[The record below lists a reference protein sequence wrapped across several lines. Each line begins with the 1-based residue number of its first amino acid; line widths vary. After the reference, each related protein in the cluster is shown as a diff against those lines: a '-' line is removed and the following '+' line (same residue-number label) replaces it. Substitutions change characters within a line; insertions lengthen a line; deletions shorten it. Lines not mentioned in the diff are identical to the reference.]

1 MDGHAG
7 AKILPLGNYLK
18 DNGAPVGTITTQVAA
33 NSFGYSLIY

>member
-18 DNGAPVGTITTQVAA
+18 DNGAPVGTITTQVGS